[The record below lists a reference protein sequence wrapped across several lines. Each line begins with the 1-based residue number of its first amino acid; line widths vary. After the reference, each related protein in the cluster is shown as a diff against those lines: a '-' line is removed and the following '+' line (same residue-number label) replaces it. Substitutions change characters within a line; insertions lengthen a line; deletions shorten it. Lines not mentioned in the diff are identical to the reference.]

1 MILNIL
7 KEYKI
12 ELFLLVLGIVGVI
25 VGYQCGKSDGYDI
38 GYKKGYG
45 EAIAVVTPKPVNKP
59 DVVSAGVA
67 VQTTTTT
74 TVRPKTQQEIVSNAP
89 AVQIN
94 TKPPTVVASVN
105 GNKYEFKPQS
115 EILQTGVQTTAAIN
129 VKIPERRWS
138 IGLGVSKNKKPAY
151 MLKAPIKGAV
161 GAWIAGQDKH
171 NVMGG
176 ISISF

>member
-1 MILNIL
+1 ML
-7 KEYKI
+7 KNKNVVTIIIIAIVIIIAMFYLGYKN
-12 ELFLLVLGIVGVI
+12 GYKTGYD
-25 VGYQCGKSDGYDI
+25 VGYKA
-38 GYKKGYG
+38 GYG
-45 EAIAVVTPKPVNKP
+45 EAIAVVTPKPVQKT
-59 DVVSAGVA
+59 DVVSTGVA

-89 AVQIN
+89 AVQIK
-94 TKPPTVVASVN
+94 TEAPKIVASVN
-105 GNKYEFKPQS
+105 GNKYEFKPQT

-138 IGLGVSKNKKPAY
+138 IGLGVGKNKKPAY

>member
-1 MILNIL
+1 MET
-7 KEYKI
+7 KYKVI
-12 ELFLLVLGIVGVI
+12 AIVISLI
-25 VGYQCGKSDGYDI
+25 VVFFIGRYFGYNSGYEI
-38 GYKKGYG
+38 GYNKGYAVAL
-45 EAIAVVTPKPVNKP
+45 ESITPIEKPKQDTVQVATAIKTETVT
-59 DVVSAGVA
+59 S
-67 VQTTTTT
+67 
-74 TVRPKTQQEIVSNAP
+74 VRPKTTEEIKQNAP

-105 GNKYEFKPQS
+105 GNKYEFKPQT

-138 IGLGVSKNKKPAY
+138 IGLGVGKNKRPAY

>member
-7 KEYKI
+7 KEHKFEI
-12 ELFLLVLGIVGVI
+12 FLLVLGIVGAI
-25 VGYQCGKSDGYDI
+25 IGYQCGKSDGYDI

-45 EAIAVVTPKPVNKP
+45 EAIAVVTPKPVQKT
-59 DVVSAGVA
+59 DTVSTGVA

-74 TVRPKTQQEIVSNAP
+74 SVRPKTQQEIKENAP

-105 GNKYEFKPQS
+105 GNKYEFKPQT

-138 IGLGVSKNKKPAY
+138 IGLGVGKNKKPAY

>member
-7 KEYKI
+7 KEHKI
-12 ELFLLVLGIVGVI
+12 EIFLLVLGIVGAI
-25 VGYQCGKSDGYDI
+25 IGYQCGKSDGYDI

-45 EAIAVVTPKPVNKP
+45 EAIAVITPKPVQKT
-59 DVVSAGVA
+59 DVVSTGVA

-89 AVQIN
+89 AVQIK
-94 TKPPTVVASVN
+94 TEAPKIVASVN

-129 VKIPERRWS
+129 VKIPERKTS
-138 IGLGVSKNKKPAY
+138 IGIGIDNDKKPAY
-151 MLKAPIKGAV
+151 MLKHTFKGAT
-161 GAWIAGQDKH
+161 GLWIAGSKH
-171 NVMGG
+171 KYMGG